1 MAEIG
6 KYNKLKVLKELDF
19 GIYLDGEQLGEILMP
34 RRYVPANC
42 KPDDI
47 IDAFIYLDSED
58 RLITTTEKPFAMVGE
73 FALLRVVSVNSVGA
87 FLDWGLSKDLLVPF
101 REQTLT
107 MEEGKSYVVY
117 VYFDDESQRI
127 VASAKLD
134 KYLDNLP
141 PNYGVGQEVNLLI
154 SGQTDIGYKAII
166 NNLHWGV
173 LYKNEVFQSLTKGQQ
188 IKGYIKKIR
197 DDEKIDLSINKIG
210 YDKIEDISNKILD
223 ELRKHNGF
231 IDVTDK
237 SAAETISKLFGVSK
251 KSYKMAVGALYKS
264 KQISIEPNGIKL
276 IASIKL

>member
-173 LYKNEVFQSLTKGQQ
+173 LYKNEVFQPLTKGQQ